1 MPDYKKLEATRDA
14 FGKAIVKVASRNP
27 SVSVFGCDLYVAT
40 KTDEFKKTYPDRY
53 FECGIAESNAIS
65 QAAGYALEG
74 GRPFV
79 VSFGHFLTA
88 MYLPITQSVMQNN
101 SPVVLTGTHSGLAI
115 GKDGPTQMG
124 LRDIGVMRLFPNVEI
139 LEPVDTNETE
149 QIVEY
154 LANSRSPAYLRIG
167 RQPVPQ
173 VTSENYKFAL
183 GKGNIL
189 RIGNDLSVIATG
201 GVVGSSLQAAD
212 ELKEEKG
219 IDATVVNMSSIKPY
233 DRDLVLE
240 LAEDTGKIFTVQDHY
255 IDGGL
260 GDFIAKDLVDNGVTA
275 RQRNWGVTDFAQ
287 SASPEDLYARYMLDK
302 NGIKRKILEF
312 VES

>member
-79 VSFGHFLTA
+79 ASFGHFLTG

-139 LEPVDTNETE
+139 IEPVDAFETE
-149 QIVEY
+149 QVVEY
-154 LANSRSPAYLRIG
+154 LADSRKPAYLRIG
-167 RQPVPQ
+167 RYPVPR
-173 VTSENYKFAL
+173 VTPDDHKFQI
-183 GKGNIL
+183 GKGNVL
-189 RIGNDLSVIATG
+189 RDGNDAAIFAS
-201 GVVGSSLQAAD
+201 GSTVYPSLAASEELAD
-212 ELKEEKG
+212 EKNLG
-219 IDATVVNMSSIKPY
+219 IAVINMSSLKPH
-233 DRDLVLE
+233 DADL
-240 LAEDTGKIFTVQDHY
+240 I
-255 IDGGL
+255 
-260 GDFIAKDLVDNGVTA
+260 
-275 RQRNWGVTDFAQ
+275 
-287 SASPEDLYARYMLDK
+287 
-302 NGIKRKILEF
+302 RKMGNKT
-312 VES
+312 